1 MSTIKVDTL
10 VAADGSSPVTL
21 TNQDTAKAW
30 CHWDESGTPA
40 INGSFNVSTLTDE
53 GTGQFKITLSKAMVT
68 NSYAVTFSTNV
79 ADAGGFDASTI
90 GTTTAVTHQTR
101 NQSGTN
107 YDADVAC
114 MILVGDLA

>member
-1 MSTIKVDTL
+1 MSTLKADTIQNTSGG
-10 VAADGSSPVTL
+10 AVTL
-21 TNQDTAKAW
+21 TKQDTAKAW

-40 INGSFNVSTLTDE
+40 INGSFGVSTLTDE
-53 GTGQFKITLSKAMVT
+53 GTGQFKNTLSNAMVT

-101 NQSGTN
+101 NQSGSD